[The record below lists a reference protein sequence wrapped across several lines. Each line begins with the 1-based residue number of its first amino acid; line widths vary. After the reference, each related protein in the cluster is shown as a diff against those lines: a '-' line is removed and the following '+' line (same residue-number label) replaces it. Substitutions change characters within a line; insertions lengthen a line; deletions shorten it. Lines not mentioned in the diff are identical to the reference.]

1 MKTYQPFR
9 FKQFQIHQNK
19 TAMKVGTDG
28 VLLGAWADV
37 QAAKS
42 ILDIGTGTGLIALM
56 AAQRNELA
64 AIDAVEIDADS
75 YEEAKQNFEESKW
88 SERLQIFN
96 TTIQDFAKSQK
107 KQYDLIISNPPYFI
121 NSTKSKYDYKNQVR
135 HTDDLS
141 FEDLIETVNI
151 LLDDS
156 GKFCVILP
164 YSEGLIFEA
173 LATEVSGQAKAKKLF
188 CTKKVNV
195 KGRDFKPSER
205 LLMQF
210 EKTEKP
216 IDESHL
222 IIQNSPKRHDYTVDY
237 IELTKDFYLFV

>member
-19 TAMKVGTDG
+19 TAMKIGTDG

-56 AAQRNELA
+56 AAQRNKLA
-64 AIDAVEIDADS
+64 KIDAVEIDVMS

-88 SERLQIFN
+88 SERFKIFN
-96 TTIQDFAKSQK
+96 ATIQDFAKSQK

-135 HTDDLS
+135 HTDNLS
-141 FEDLIETVNI
+141 FEDLIESVYI
-151 LLDDS
+151 LLNDS
-156 GKFCVILP
+156 GKFCVVLP
-164 YSEGLIFEA
+164 FAEGVIFEA
-173 LATEVSGQAKAKKLF
+173 LAKAKNLF

-195 KGRDFKPSER
+195 KGRDFKPTER

-210 EKTEKP
+210 EKIEKP
-216 IDESHL
+216 IKESHL
-222 IIQNSPKRHDYTVDY
+222 TIQNTPKRHDYTSDY
-237 IELTKDFYLFV
+237 IELTKDFYL

>member
-19 TAMKVGTDG
+19 TAMKIGTDG

-64 AIDAVEIDADS
+64 TIDAVEIDVMS

-88 SERLQIFN
+88 SERLHIFHSS
-96 TTIQDFAKSQK
+96 IQDYTKNCE
-107 KQYDLIISNPPYFI
+107 KQYDLILSNPPYFI

-135 HTDDLS
+135 HTDNLS
-141 FEDLIETVNI
+141 FEDLIESVYI
-151 LLDDS
+151 LLNDS
-156 GKFCVILP
+156 GKFCVVLP
-164 YSEGLIFEA
+164 FAEGVIFEA
-173 LATEVSGQAKAKKLF
+173 LAKAKNLF

-195 KGRDFKPSER
+195 KGRDFKPTER

-210 EKTEKP
+210 EKIEKH
-216 IDESHL
+216 ITESHL
-222 IIQNSPKRHDYTVDY
+222 IIQNTPKRHDYTSDY
-237 IELTKDFYLFV
+237 IELTKDFYL